1 MGTRKPASVSTR
13 QWKNAQA
20 WHAWSEILKYQGSTP
35 TQMTPL
41 ALSNIANYV
50 ESLEDAVDMLWDRIN
65 KLGAQ

>member
-1 MGTRKPASVSTR
+1 
-13 QWKNAQA
+13 
-20 WHAWSEILKYQGSTP
+20 
-35 TQMTPL
+35 MTPL